1 MRRIPVL
8 IEKLQELAEQGKDI
22 TVLDVDLMLDY
33 TRVLYAD
40 LLEIRKVTPTP
51 QTSELPEAKQELPQ
65 AEEQEAIPAT
75 DTKYAEIT
83 DIDIRTRI
91 GINDK
96 YLFISELFA
105 DDKSAYDNAI
115 KKLNSFT
122 QSSEA
127 EEWIRQELHSKYN
140 WSDENETVLSFY
152 ELVKNSFSSI

>member
-22 TVLDVDLMLDY
+22 TILDVDLMLDY

-40 LLEIRKVTPTP
+40 LLEIRKVTPTS
-51 QTSELPEAKQELPQ
+51 QTELPEAKQELPEAQ
-65 AEEQEAIPAT
+65 HQEAIAAP
-75 DTKYAEIT
+75 DSKYAST
-83 DIDIRTRI
+83 PDIDIRTQI

-115 KKLNSFT
+115 KKINSFT
-122 QSSEA
+122 NADEA
-127 EEWIRQELHSKYN
+127 ENWIKQELHIPRN
-140 WSDENETVLSFY
+140 WQDENETVVSFY
-152 ELVKNSFSSI
+152 QLVRKCFA